1 MVSLTVY
8 SLGIVSHRY
17 LDSDCIISN
26 FLYSWLFIGPSEHHH
41 TTQTS
46 KLKKKNGASTILNR
60 PQIFENSKG
69 KATLLK
75 GGGHAKKGGN
85 CISVCAPIG
94 FKLFDIGRGI
104 MANELGITAND
115 HWHPL

>member
-1 MVSLTVY
+1 MV
-8 SLGIVSHRY
+8 IQ
-17 LDSDCIISN
+17 D
-26 FLYSWLFIGPSEHHH
+26 W
-41 TTQTS
+41 TS
-46 KLKKKNGASTILNR
+46 PLNR

-85 CISVCAPIG
+85 CIYVCAPIC
-94 FKLFDIGRGI
+94 FKWFDFGRGI
-104 MANELGITAND
+104 MAND